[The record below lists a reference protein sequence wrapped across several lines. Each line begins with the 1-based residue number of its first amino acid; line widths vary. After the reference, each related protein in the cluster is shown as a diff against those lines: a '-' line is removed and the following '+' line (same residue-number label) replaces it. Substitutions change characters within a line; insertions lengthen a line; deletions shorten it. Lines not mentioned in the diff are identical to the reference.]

1 MKAWNASQLCTA
13 FAPSL
18 SRAAKAYGGATHVDV
33 DHATLGE
40 PLKRILVVDDERQI
54 IRMLRASLQ
63 ANGYAVDVATNGLE
77 GFQRFEANPPDL
89 IITDLSMPEMSGL
102 ELTQAV
108 RRVSGTPIIILSVR
122 DGDRMKVTALDE
134 GADDYL
140 TKPFSMLELL
150 ARVRAQLRRNAT
162 DINSDE
168 NIVDG
173 DFTID
178 LGAHKATL
186 CGGELH
192 LTPKEFELLVI
203 LLKNAGRV
211 MTHRALLHHIW
222 GPAGESQP
230 EYVRVLIGQLRKK
243 LDRGVGIRYIK
254 SEPWIGYRLEPG
266 GTSERPD

>member
-1 MKAWNASQLCTA
+1 M
-13 FAPSL
+13 
-18 SRAAKAYGGATHVDV
+18 
-33 DHATLGE
+33 
-40 PLKRILVVDDERQI
+40 KRILVVDDERQI
-54 IRMLRASLQ
+54 TRMLRASLQ
-63 ANGYAVDVATNGLE
+63 ANGYVVDVAMNGLE
-77 GFQRFEANPPDL
+77 GFQRFEADPPDL
-89 IITDLSMPEMSGL
+89 IITDLSMPEMNGL

-108 RRVSGTPIIILSVR
+108 RRVSETPIIILSVR
-122 DGDRMKVTALDE
+122 DGDSMKVTALDE

-162 DINSDE
+162 DVNGDE
-168 NIVDG
+168 SIKDG

-186 CGGELH
+186 RGEELH

-211 MTHRALLHHIW
+211 MTHKVLLNHIW

-230 EYVRVLIGQLRKK
+230 EYIRVLIGQLRKK
-243 LDRGVGIRYIK
+243 LDRSIGVRYIK
-254 SEPWIGYRLEPG
+254 SEPWIGYRLEPE
-266 GTSERPD
+266 GTLEDPD